1 MVLSPASVCS
11 TLAREAILT
20 FHSSIYWRNCLRVD
34 DGLMVIIHAS
44 ADGAI
49 RAEHLDRRCG
59 FRLEAHSARN
69 RILLDR
75 LLKVL
80 ASVELLLLVIV
91 AISALVEDVS

>member
-11 TLAREAILT
+11 ALAWKTVLA
-20 FHSSIYWRNCLRVD
+20 FHSSIHRRDCLRVD
-34 DGLMVIIHAS
+34 EGLVVIIHAS
-44 ADGAI
+44 AEGSI

-59 FRLEAHSARN
+59 FRLEAHRARN